1 MRALLVALLAS
12 ITLVAGAASAAAAPR
27 SCGTLEVKVR
37 NHDVGVYTARTRCAT
52 ALRLA
57 RAWVRR
63 DGCRDCKVRGWTCRG
78 LRESTLTRCKL
89 PGHPRRV
96 VQLDE
101 VISGAGETFATAATA
116 IKGGIYNGTVAS
128 PCDSACVVR
137 FVVVDDGR
145 SLASRSIV
153 AAPCDFAET
162 PTADSQAAPRG
173 TPIRRDG
180 SFRWRTRYQV
190 VEGQFTA
197 DGRFVTGF
205 TRFLGRARED
215 CSAVEIGFRAE
226 LKRRAKS
233 KGTCE
238 SLDKGRLE
246 VSVFVRRTGCTEAT
260 RVVDAW
266 RVDRDCISTSLA
278 RSSCRVAGRR
288 CTPVL
293 GGRLKGL
300 AGVACV
306 AGRSR
311 IELVLRQSCGGPGPA
326 FGYETTAINL
336 SCSEATQVTSA
347 WKSGC
352 GERRSCTVAGWRCT
366 RPKGKGPLRQCRRGH
381 LGVDI
386 WRQVLVF
393 D

>member
-1 MRALLVALLAS
+1 M
-12 ITLVAGAASAAAAPR
+12 
-27 SCGTLEVKVR
+27 
-37 NHDVGVYTARTRCAT
+37 YTARTRCAT

-63 DGCRDCKVRGWTCRG
+63 DGCRNCKVRGWTCRG

-89 PGHPRRV
+89 SGHPRRV

-101 VISGAGETFATAATA
+101 VISGAGETFATTTTA

-145 SLASRSIV
+145 SLSSRSIV

-300 AGVACV
+300 AASPASPGGRGSSSCCGSRA
-306 AGRSR
+306 AGQGPPSAMRQRRS
-311 IELVLRQSCGGPGPA
+311 
-326 FGYETTAINL
+326 
-336 SCSEATQVTSA
+336 TSA
-347 WKSGC
+347 AA
-352 GERRSCTVAGWRCT
+352 RR
-366 RPKGKGPLRQCRRGH
+366 RR
-381 LGVDI
+381 
-386 WRQVLVF
+386 
-393 D
+393 

>member
-1 MRALLVALLAS
+1 MSLLAV
-12 ITLVAGAASAAAAPR
+12 TLAA
-27 SCGTLEVKVR
+27 L
-37 NHDVGVYTARTRCAT
+37 
-52 ALRLA
+52 
-57 RAWVRR
+57 
-63 DGCRDCKVRGWTCRG
+63 
-78 LRESTLTRCKL
+78 
-89 PGHPRRV
+89 
-96 VQLDE
+96 
-101 VISGAGETFATAATA
+101 ATA
-116 IKGGIYNGTVAS
+116 IGGGTYKGDVAS

-137 FVVVDDGR
+137 IVVVDDGR
-145 SLASRSIV
+145 SLSSDSLV
-153 AAPCDFAET
+153 AAPCDLAET
-162 PTADSQAAPRG
+162 PTADSQNAPRG
-173 TPIRRDG
+173 TPIRKDG
-180 SFRWRTRYQV
+180 SFRWRTRFQV
-190 VEGQFTA
+190 VDGQFTA
-197 DGRFVTGF
+197 DGRFVTGS

-238 SLDKGRLE
+238 PLDNGRLE
-246 VSVFVRRTGCTEAT
+246 VSVFARRTGCTEAT

-266 RVDRDCISTSLA
+266 RGDRGCISTSLA

-306 AGRSR
+306 AGGSR

-326 FGYETTAINL
+326 FGYSTTAINL
-336 SCSEATQVTSA
+336 SCSEATKVTSA
-347 WKSGC
+347 WARAC
-352 GERRSCTVAGWRCT
+352 GERRSCTVAGWRCK
-366 RPKGKGPLRQCRRGH
+366 RPKGKGPLSQCRRGH

>member
-1 MRALLVALLAS
+1 
-12 ITLVAGAASAAAAPR
+12 
-27 SCGTLEVKVR
+27 
-37 NHDVGVYTARTRCAT
+37 
-52 ALRLA
+52 
-57 RAWVRR
+57 
-63 DGCRDCKVRGWTCRG
+63 
-78 LRESTLTRCKL
+78 
-89 PGHPRRV
+89 
-96 VQLDE
+96 
-101 VISGAGETFATAATA
+101 VISGAGETFGTVAGAT
-116 IKGGIYNGTVAS
+116 GGGTYDGDVAS

-137 FVVVDDGR
+137 LVVVDDGR
-145 SLASRSIV
+145 SLASESIV
-153 AAPCDFAET
+153 AAPCDLAET
-162 PTADSQAAPRG
+162 PSADSQNAPRG
-173 TPIRRDG
+173 TRVRADG
-180 SFRWRTRYQV
+180 SFRWQTRFQV
-190 VEGQFTA
+190 VKGQFTA
-197 DGRFVTGF
+197 DGRFVTGS

-233 KGTCE
+233 KGICE
-238 SLDKGRLE
+238 PLDKGRLE
-246 VSVFVRRTGCTEAT
+246 VSVYVRRTGCTAAT

-266 RVDRDCISTSLA
+266 RADRDCISRSLQ
-278 RSSCRVAGRR
+278 RMSCRVAGRR

-293 GGRLKGL
+293 GGRLRGL

-326 FGYETTAINL
+326 CGYTTTAINV
-336 SCSEATQVTSA
+336 SCSEANQVTSA

-352 GERRSCTVAGWRCT
+352 GRRSCTVAGWRCE
-366 RPKGKGPLRQCRRGH
+366 RPKGKGPWRRCRRGH